1 MLRSTAVVAAFVVC
15 SQSPGLPLPARPE
28 LSGRWKA
35 EDQFKS
41 ISSPYGSLFTI
52 TQTAER
58 LTLEIQ
64 ETSAADHHIDYKLG
78 GESRKDYPPPPH
90 RTPGVVISGAVGPE
104 AFPVSDVLRVVSR
117 TAWMGD
123 QLVVM
128 THRLLR
134 VTLPYGAQE
143 YETEVTE
150 RIVLT
155 LETKNRLVVE
165 IQTWIDPPPYGST
178 GREPGDRTWVTVY
191 NRADATPW
199 SKEG

>member
-1 MLRSTAVVAAFVVC
+1 MLRPTLVVAVLAFS
-15 SQSPGLPLPARPE
+15 SQSPSLQLPARPD

-52 TQTAER
+52 LQTAEK
-58 LTLEIQ
+58 LTLEIH
-64 ETSAADHHIDYKLG
+64 ETFAADHHIEYKLG
-78 GESRKDYPPPPH
+78 GETRKEYPPPPH

-104 AFPVSDVLRVVSR
+104 AFPESDVLRVVSR

-123 QLVVM
+123 QLVTV
-128 THRLLR
+128 THRSVR

-143 YETEVTE
+143 YETEITE

-155 LETKNRLVVE
+155 LETKDRLILE
-165 IQTWIDPPPYGST
+165 IQTWMDPPPYGSS
-178 GREPGDRTWVTVY
+178 GREPWDRTWMTVY
-191 NRADATPW
+191 KRVPTYSDRWN
-199 SKEG
+199 